1 MSVRPSIFA
10 LLVRVEKEA
19 VIEAK
24 MAQQLSYLELK
35 PLYGVFLDLKKAFD
49 SMDWDRCIMILE
61 GWGAGPQMIRL
72 IQTCWGAMPSWCAMH
87 QATMAR
93 LSRRVVA

>member
-1 MSVRPSIFA
+1 VSIRPSIFA

-19 VIEAK
+19 VVKAK

-49 SMDWDRCIMILE
+49 SMDRDCCIMILE
-61 GWGAGPQMIRL
+61 GCGAGPWMIRL
-72 IQTCWGAMPSWCAMH
+72 IRTCWCDASWCAMH
-87 QATMAR
+87 QATLAH
-93 LSRRVVA
+93 LSRRVVV